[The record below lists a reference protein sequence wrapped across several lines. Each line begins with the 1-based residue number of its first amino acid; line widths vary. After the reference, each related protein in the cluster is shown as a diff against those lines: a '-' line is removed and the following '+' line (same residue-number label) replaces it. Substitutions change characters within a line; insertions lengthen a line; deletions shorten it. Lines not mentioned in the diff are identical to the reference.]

1 MSEEPKVKKV
11 KGGSEDNKLIFRDAS
26 SGKDVTCAITTASA
40 GRTRFHQNTLTPVK
54 LRSNGNLVVR
64 SDHGLIMNQSSIL
77 TSDTL
82 TAGRGIRLIKNE
94 NGTVEVTLDDPIQQ
108 AKEGKIDLYD
118 LGVVLHS
125 DNPMR
130 ALLEIDPESMF
141 RTKSDEVLSW
151 KTVREIVVAL
161 FDKLSTPS
169 KAKKRTKVEL

>member
-1 MSEEPKVKKV
+1 MSEEPKVKIV

-26 SGKDVTCAITTASA
+26 SGKDIVCTTTSVSV
-40 GRTRFHQNTLTPVK
+40 GESFYHQNTLTPVR
-54 LRSNGNLVVR
+54 LRSSGNLVV
-64 SDHGLIMNQSSIL
+64 SSNDGMSVQQASIL
-77 TSDTL
+77 TSDHL
-82 TAGRGIRLIKNE
+82 IAGRGIKVIKND

-108 AKEGKIDLYD
+108 VKEGKIELHD

-151 KTVREIVVAL
+151 KTVREIIVAM
-161 FDKLSTPS
+161 FDRLSTPS
-169 KAKKRTKVEL
+169 KAKKRSKVEL